1 MERLELDSCLPMDDI
16 NLNDYSNLK
25 NPEDSLFT
33 SRKSRLPLLKVLRV
47 NQATPAVTLSMIARL
62 VDPEKLEEL
71 IFNLEIKSAI
81 SNDSKD
87 WLKLLLKYLKCLK
100 NLTNVQTNLFYCISL
115 RQFKNFRRRWVL
127 FQFSIWIFF
136 CCYIL

>member
-1 MERLELDSCLPMDDI
+1 MERLEVDSCLPVDDI

-25 NPEDSLFT
+25 NPEDSPFT
-33 SRKSRLPLLKVLRV
+33 NRKSLLPLLKVLRV

-71 IFNLEIKSAI
+71 IFNLEVKSAI
-81 SNDSKD
+81 SNEAKD

-100 NLTNVQTNLFYCISL
+100 NLTNFQTNLFYCISL
-115 RQFKNFRRRWVL
+115 IQFKNFRRR
-127 FQFSIWIFF
+127 
-136 CCYIL
+136 